1 MDKNGIHS
9 FQESIKLSKK
19 YNAYATNRANYLQAM
34 GIHAKIKNADLRP
47 IEMLAISPAKIV
59 DEMTAVDKYNLF
71 GFDIS
76 PYMTKFTVQQNAH
89 RETMLSMVDLK
100 ENYLNENAKKDNES
114 GNLNYILSEI
124 ERGYTYANNMGT
136 EFDALIEKFGELG
149 PQSMDYNDRWVKY
162 KEDYHAE
169 YKNLSNVAKVAAT
182 YRWLEG
188 YRNTM
193 TNEIKN
199 ISGNI
204 LPPVSESAG
213 QVTVLNPD
221 VIKKYFSIFNEEV
234 AKKQNAEVNPEDVT
248 FRYKGLKAIARE
260 ICK

>member
-1 MDKNGIHS
+1 
-9 FQESIKLSKK
+9 
-19 YNAYATNRANYLQAM
+19 
-34 GIHAKIKNADLRP
+34 
-47 IEMLAISPAKIV
+47 
-59 DEMTAVDKYNLF
+59 
-71 GFDIS
+71 
-76 PYMTKFTVQQNAH
+76 
-89 RETMLSMVDLK
+89 
-100 ENYLNENAKKDNES
+100 
-114 GNLNYILSEI
+114 
-124 ERGYTYANNMGT
+124 
-136 EFDALIEKFGELG
+136 
-149 PQSMDYNDRWVKY
+149 
-162 KEDYHAE
+162 
-169 YKNLSNVAKVAAT
+169 
-182 YRWLEG
+182 
-188 YRNTM
+188 M